1 MVESSRELEV
11 LRERNRQGQVYPEAV
26 EAFERMY
33 RAYRLGE
40 DGRIPWGEISPA
52 GEGDIVPLEQFET
65 PEAMVTGERH
75 LGKVA
80 WIVLNGGL
88 GTSMKMERAKSLLP
102 VKGANS
108 FLDLIAEHVLGLRR
122 RYSVDLPLV
131 FMNSFATRDDTLQ
144 ALTGYR
150 LAVRGRDGKSVPL
163 DFVQHRFPRIREVDG
178 LPFGE
183 AGDRD
188 AWAPPGHG
196 NLYLALR
203 CSGLLDQLL
212 GCGIRWI
219 FVSNA
224 DNLGATPHPGLLH
237 HLATSGLEF
246 AMEVTAKTAAD
257 VKGGTLVRRG
267 GRLQLLEIAQVE
279 DAHLA
284 EFQDLGT
291 FPVFNTNNLWVDLAV
306 LARRLQAGSLDLP
319 LIVNRKEVEGVAV
332 VQLETAMGA
341 AIGQFERSAGV
352 LVGRERF
359 APVKTTDDLLVRR
372 SDAYLR
378 GEASPLVVNPS
389 RDPALGPPQVE
400 LDPRYYSSVVDLDR
414 RVPLSPSLVRARS
427 LRVVGD
433 VHFGRGVQVW
443 GDVVVRAEE
452 GAPLMIEDGS
462 VLSG

>member
-1 MVESSRELEV
+1 MEPRDALEV
-11 LRERNRQGQVYPEAV
+11 LRERNRQGQVHREAV

-33 RAYRLGE
+33 RAYRSGA

-52 GEGDIVPLEQFET
+52 GEGDIVSLEQFKT
-65 PEAMVTGERH
+65 PQAMAAGERH
-75 LGKVA
+75 LGEVA

-88 GTSMKMERAKSLLP
+88 GTSMKMERAKSLVP

-122 RYSVDLPLV
+122 RYGVELPLV
-131 FMNSFATRDDTLQ
+131 FMNSFATRDDTLR
-144 ALTGYR
+144 ALAR
-150 LAVRGRDGKSVPL
+150 HQLAVGGRDGNPLPL

-212 GCGIRWI
+212 GYGIRWV

-237 HLATSGLEF
+237 HLMTSGLEF

-279 DAHLA
+279 DEHRA

-291 FPVFNTNNLWVDLAV
+291 FPVFNTNNLWVDLAA
-306 LARRLQAGSLDLP
+306 LAHRLQAGSLDLP
-319 LIVNRKEVEGVAV
+319 LIVNRKAVGDVAV

-341 AIGQFERSAGV
+341 AIGQFERAAGV
-352 LVGRERF
+352 LVGRDRF
-359 APVKTTDDLLVRR
+359 APVKTIDDLLVRR

-378 GEASPLVVNPS
+378 GEASPLVVNPA
-389 RDPALGPPQVE
+389 RAATLGPPLVA
-400 LDPRYYSSVVDLDR
+400 LDPRHYGSVADLDR
-414 RVPLSPSLVRARS
+414 RVPVAPSLVGARS
-427 LRVVGD
+427 LRVEGD
-433 VHFGRGVQVW
+433 VHFGRGVQVR
-443 GDVVVRAEE
+443 GDVVVRAAD
-452 GAPLMIEDGS
+452 GAALVIEDGA